1 MNENK
6 SGFVK
11 LIHTFPVPAAAI
23 TERFYKS
30 ATTNLSHT
38 LLRHVGLDGTASH
51 AVRASPRPPT
61 HAHTPR
67 ITTPFISLCPW
78 APFFSSHRFLP
89 PALSLRAGP
98 LCPPSPLLS
107 LAASGPVY
115 SPVSL
120 SPRSLPSPNKHER
133 RGGEKTSLGRKWG
146 KNTRCARRATRDRNT
161 SEVTRATGGR

>member
-11 LIHTFPVPAAAI
+11 LIHTFPVPTAAI
-23 TERFYKS
+23 TERLYKS

-67 ITTPFISLCPW
+67 ITTPFISLSLPVG
-78 APFFSSHRFLP
+78 PFFLLP
-89 PALSLRAGP
+89 PLSPSRALSAHGP
-98 LCPPSPLLS
+98 TLSAVTAAKSRCEWARLLTR
-107 LAASGPVY
+107 L
-115 SPVSL
+115 SL
-120 SPRSLPSPNKHER
+120 SPVAPEPEQAREEGRGKTEPRKKVGKKHEVC
-133 RGGEKTSLGRKWG
+133 E
-146 KNTRCARRATRDRNT
+146 ARD
-161 SEVTRATGGR
+161 EG

>member
-11 LIHTFPVPAAAI
+11 LIHTFPVPTAAI
-23 TERFYKS
+23 TERLYKS

-67 ITTPFISLCPW
+67 ITTPFISLSLPVG
-78 APFFSSHRFLP
+78 PFFLLP
-89 PALSLRAGP
+89 PLSPSRALSAHGP
-98 LCPPSPLLS
+98 TLSAVTAAKSRCEWARLLTRLS
-107 LAASGPVY
+107 LPG
-115 SPVSL
+115 
-120 SPRSLPSPNKHER
+120 RSRARTST
-133 RGGEKTSLGRKWG
+133 RGGEG
-146 KNTRCARRATRDRNT
+146 KNRASEESGEKTRGVRGARRGI
-161 SEVTRATGGR
+161 EIRAR